1 MAKSKKQLKHKKRGT
16 KSKRRTIKGGECPCK
31 NKSLFSGGFG
41 AASYQGGLDKHI
53 QPLNGNIGG
62 DPNNPTNMTSERFS
76 PFIGGKKS
84 RKHRKKRVLKGGNAL
99 FPVPDALL
107 GSSVGTNSTL
117 GFGTLGGTIAA
128 ANSIKGVSP

>member
-1 MAKSKKQLKHKKRGT
+1 
-16 KSKRRTIKGGECPCK
+16 
-31 NKSLFSGGFG
+31 
-41 AASYQGGLDKHI
+41 
-53 QPLNGNIGG
+53 LNGNIGG